1 MNGRHRI
8 IVGKISGQKVTL
20 WKVKTMDAQDMPY
33 QPIDCNY
40 YDRLEAWATMRTIC
54 RILVRDEKG
63 NEQDVTARIID
74 VYALNKVEYMR
85 MDNGLVI
92 RLDSLISV
100 NNIPLPDHC

>member
-1 MNGRHRI
+1 
-8 IVGKISGQKVTL
+8 
-20 WKVKTMDAQDMPY
+20 MDATDKSY

-54 RILVRDEKG
+54 KIVFRDETGK
-63 NEQDVTARIID
+63 EQDVSARIVD

-92 RLDSLISV
+92 RLDSLLSV

>member
-1 MNGRHRI
+1 
-8 IVGKISGQKVTL
+8 
-20 WKVKTMDAQDMPY
+20 MDTSNNPY

-54 RILVRDEKG
+54 KIVFRDEEGK
-63 NEQDVTARIID
+63 EQDVTARIED
-74 VYALNKVEYMR
+74 VYALNKVEYLR

-92 RLDSLISV
+92 RLDSLLSV

>member
-1 MNGRHRI
+1 
-8 IVGKISGQKVTL
+8 
-20 WKVKTMDAQDMPY
+20 MDTSNNPY

-54 RILVRDEKG
+54 KIVFRDEEGK
-63 NEQDVTARIID
+63 EQDVTARIED

-92 RLDSLISV
+92 RLDSLLSV